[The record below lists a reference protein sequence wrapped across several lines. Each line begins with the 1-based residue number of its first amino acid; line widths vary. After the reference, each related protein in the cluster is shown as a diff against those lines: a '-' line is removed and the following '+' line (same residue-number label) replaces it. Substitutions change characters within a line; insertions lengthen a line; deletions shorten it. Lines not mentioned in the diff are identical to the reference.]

1 MIKFFDIYINSNN
14 SFYEAFSTTNEKRC
28 PGSSKKSL
36 GYAALG
42 IEPAAIGNVTVCGFN
57 SQGANALGV

>member
-42 IEPAAIGNVTVCGFN
+42 IEPAAIGNVTVCGYTC
-57 SQGANALGV
+57 QGANALGV

>member
-14 SFYEAFSTTNEKRC
+14 NFYETFSTTNEKRS

-42 IEPAAIGNVTVCGFN
+42 IEPAAIGNVTVCGYTC
-57 SQGANALGV
+57 QGANALGE